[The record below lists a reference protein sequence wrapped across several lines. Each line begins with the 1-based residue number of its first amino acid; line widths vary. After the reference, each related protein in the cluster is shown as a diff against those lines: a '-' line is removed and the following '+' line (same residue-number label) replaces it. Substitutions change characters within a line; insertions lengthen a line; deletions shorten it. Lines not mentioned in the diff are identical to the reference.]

1 MSEKFSTA
9 QVIDDNEGLY
19 VANDNVSPKRREDD
33 SVRTEKNPTAESK
46 EVGKVID
53 FKERV
58 KEMSEDKRVRNL
70 LYPLVEKVDENS
82 VVRKAREFW
91 NSMPHAA
98 QWAFIYLPTNPYA
111 EVAKAMIQTGLIEY
125 KGAVSDKDLKHMNE
139 WDSMKLEW
147 GVKIGKFFIPELEA
161 VEPFIKPILEIKNIR
176 DQVFED
182 VRYHIREV
190 RQKKNDQ
197 KMIDQIRADLMKNN
211 PAKAETVELVD

>member
-1 MSEKFSTA
+1 
-9 QVIDDNEGLY
+9 
-19 VANDNVSPKRREDD
+19 
-33 SVRTEKNPTAESK
+33 
-46 EVGKVID
+46 
-53 FKERV
+53 
-58 KEMSEDKRVRNL
+58 

-82 VVRKAREFW
+82 VVQKAREFW
-91 NSMPHAA
+91 NLMPHAA

>member
-1 MSEKFSTA
+1 MSEKYSTA
-9 QVIDDNEGLY
+9 QVIDDNQESG
-19 VANDNVSPKRREDD
+19 VANDIGAPKRREDD
-33 SVRTEKNPTAESK
+33 SVRTEKNTTESK

-82 VVRKAREFW
+82 VVQKAREFW
-91 NSMPHAA
+91 DSMPHAA

-125 KGAVSDKDLKHMNE
+125 KGAVNDKDLKRMNE
-139 WDSMKLEW
+139 WDNMKLEW
-147 GVKIGKFFIPELEA
+147 GVKIGKFFIPELKA
-161 VEPFIKPILEIKNIR
+161 VEPYIKPILEIKNIR

-182 VRYHIREV
+182 VRYHLREV
-190 RQKKNDQ
+190 RQKKSDQ
-197 KMIDQIRADLMKNN
+197 KQIDQIRSELMKTV
-211 PAKAETVELVD
+211 PAKTETVESAT